1 MRVAAGHARAAGRT
15 ERARFA
21 ANEFDTGDRMLKL
34 ARAIT
39 RLNGWIGRTAH
50 WLILPMF
57 AMLLFDVAMRYAVGR
72 PTIWTTELT
81 QLVFGFYAVIGGG
94 WLMAERAHVNVDI
107 FYGKF
112 SLRRKALVDL
122 CTSFLF
128 FLFILVLI
136 WQGSSMAW
144 ESTMKLEA
152 SQSIWNPPVWP
163 VKIAIPVAGVLLL
176 LQGIVRVV
184 SDVRVLMGLPN
195 DEATFGKQADNQA
208 AH

>member
-1 MRVAAGHARAAGRT
+1 
-15 ERARFA
+15 
-21 ANEFDTGDRMLKL
+21 MLKI

-39 RLNGWIGRTAH
+39 RLNGWIGRMAH

-57 AMLLFDVAMRYAVGR
+57 AMLILDVAMRYAVGR
-72 PTIWTTELT
+72 PAIWTTELT

-94 WLMAERAHVNVDI
+94 WLLAERAHVNVDI

-112 SLRRKALVDL
+112 SPRRKALVDL

-128 FLFILVLI
+128 FLFISVLI

-144 ESTMKLEA
+144 ESTMKFET

-163 VKIAIPVAGVLLL
+163 VKLAIPVAGVLVL

-195 DEATFGKQADNQA
+195 DEATFGKQADNEA